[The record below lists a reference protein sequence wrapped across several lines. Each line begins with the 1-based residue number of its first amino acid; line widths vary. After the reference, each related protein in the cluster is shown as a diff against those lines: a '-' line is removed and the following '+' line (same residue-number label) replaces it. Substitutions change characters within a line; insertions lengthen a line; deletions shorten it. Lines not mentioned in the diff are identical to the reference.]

1 MTVGRVPEKADL
13 VIPVATGTTV
23 LGFHSV
29 CNLIFS
35 LVVVRQSFVLIFV
48 VSPQIDLKSGS
59 QGQAVSTNSLV
70 FLVYM

>member
-48 VSPQIDLKSGS
+48 VSPQIK
-59 QGQAVSTNSLV
+59 
-70 FLVYM
+70 